1 MQTVSLAHST
11 AMLGTIVFCLSYAV
25 FAFGRIPGTRIDRT
39 AMAVIGGTLMVALRV
54 LPADKALAGIDFP
67 TLVLLSAMMLL
78 AGGLYQAGFFSWLV
92 NHVVAH
98 VKPNHLLPAVLFTS
112 GILSA
117 LLINDVVCVILTPL
131 VLKVTHHMR
140 KPALPYLLALATA
153 SNIGSTATITGNPQN
168 ILIAS
173 VSSIGY
179 LEFLMHLGPIALLG
193 LVADWGLLH
202 FLFRKELQEEILSQK
217 QEKEDDDFDRYIEPR
232 KLAWPL
238 LVTVAVSVALLCGV
252 QPALAAACG
261 ASLLL
266 IRRRVDPR
274 SIFAHVDVSL
284 LVFFT
289 GLFVVLAGGEAVGI
303 HKQLL
308 AAAEHLNLRNTA
320 IFTGVITLLSNVV
333 SNVPAVML
341 LKPFVSGLGSTH
353 AQWLLLAM
361 ASTLAGNLTITGSV
375 ANIIV
380 VESAREEAPVSFWQ
394 YLRVGIP
401 VTVVTLLIGWVWLHF
416 FGS

>member
-1 MQTVSLAHST
+1 MPNSSLASYT
-11 AMLGTIVFCLSYAV
+11 PLLGILVFCLSYAV

-39 AMAVIGGTLMVALRV
+39 AMAVIGGTLMIALHV
-54 LPADKALAGIDFP
+54 LTPGRALEGIDFP
-67 TLVLLSAMMLL
+67 TLVLLTAMMLL

-92 NHVVAH
+92 NRVVAH
-98 VKPNHLLPAVLFTS
+98 VQPSHLLPAIIFTS

-131 VLKVTHHMR
+131 VLKVTHHMK

-173 VSSIGY
+173 VSQIGY
-179 LEFLMHLGPIALLG
+179 LDFLLHLGPVAVLGLLVDWALLR
-193 LVADWGLLH
+193 L
-202 FLFRKELQEEILSQK
+202 LFRRQLQETIETKANGDEL
-217 QEKEDDDFDRYIEPR
+217 DRYIEPR
-232 KLAWPL
+232 KLLWPVL
-238 LVTVAVSVALLCGV
+238 ITIAVSIALLCGV

-266 IRRRVDPR
+266 VRRRVDPR
-274 SIFAHVDVSL
+274 MIFEYVDVSL

-303 HKQLL
+303 HTYLVHI
-308 AAAEHLNLRNTA
+308 AEHLNLRNTA

-341 LKPFVSGLGSTH
+341 LKPFIAALGNTH
-353 AQWLLLAM
+353 ANWLLLAM

-380 VESAREEAPVSFWQ
+380 VESAREEAPISFWQ
-394 YLRVGIP
+394 YLRIGVPI
-401 VTVVTLLIGWVWLHF
+401 TVVTLLIGWIWLSF
-416 FGS
+416 F

>member
-1 MQTVSLAHST
+1 MPNSSLADST
-11 AMLGTIVFCLSYAV
+11 HLLGIIVFCLSYAV

-39 AMAVIGGTLMVALRV
+39 AMAVIGGTLMIALHV
-54 LPADKALAGIDFP
+54 LTPERALAGIDFP
-67 TLVLLSAMMLL
+67 TLVLLTAMMLL

-92 NHVVAH
+92 NRVVAH
-98 VKPNHLLPAVLFTS
+98 VRPNHLLPAVLFTS

-131 VLKVTHHMR
+131 VLKVTHHMK

-173 VSSIGY
+173 VSQISY
-179 LEFLMHLGPIALLG
+179 LDFLLHLGPVAVLG
-193 LVADWGLLH
+193 LLADWVLLNL
-202 FLFRKELQEEILSQK
+202 LFRRQLQETVETKINNN
-217 QEKEDDDFDRYIEPR
+217 DDLDRYIEPR
-232 KLAWPL
+232 KLLWPVV
-238 LVTVAVSVALLCGV
+238 VTVAVSIALLCGV

-266 IRRRVDPR
+266 IRRHVDPR
-274 SIFAHVDVSL
+274 MIFEHVDVSL

-303 HKQLL
+303 HTYLL
-308 AAAEHLNLRNTA
+308 HFAQHLNLRNTA
-320 IFTGVITLLSNVV
+320 IFTVVITLLSNVV

-341 LKPFVSGLGSTH
+341 LKPFMAGLGNAH
-353 AQWLLLAM
+353 ANWLLLAM

-380 VESAREEAPVSFWQ
+380 VESARQEAPVSFWQ

-401 VTVVTLLIGWVWLHF
+401 ITIVTLLIGWIWLRF
-416 FGS
+416 I